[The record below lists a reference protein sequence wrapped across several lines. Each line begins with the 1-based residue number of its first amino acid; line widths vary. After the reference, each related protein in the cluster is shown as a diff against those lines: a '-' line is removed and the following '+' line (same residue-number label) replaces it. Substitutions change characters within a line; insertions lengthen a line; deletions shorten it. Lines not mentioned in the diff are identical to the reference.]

1 MTTAQ
6 TFTGDLLISINTD
19 GDWDLNFELG
29 QPIMTDGFETAVI
42 FAVFG
47 EPDFWQNDLTDDPN
61 EKYISEFPSIIQN
74 GKVDDPTLKAGTAA
88 LKKALQFMI
97 DINAAESIEV
107 SGSVLSV
114 FGLSWEIDIVK
125 GGITSKYT
133 INWDKGVIEIA
144 GIPIFDGTIEP
155 KRFHSP
161 MLNPDNDVMINPNG
175 DIQLY
180 EYAE

>member
-47 EPDFWQNDLTDDPN
+47 EPDFWQNDLTDDPS
-61 EKYISEFPSIIQN
+61 EKYISEFPEIIKN

-88 LKKALQFMI
+88 IKKALQFMI
-97 DINAAESIEV
+97 DINAAESVEV
-107 SGSVLSV
+107 TGSVLSV
-114 FGLSWEIDIVK
+114 FGLSWLIDIDK
-125 GGITSKYT
+125 GGIVSRFEL
-133 INWDKGVIEIA
+133 NWDKGILTLQ
-144 GIPIFDGTIEP
+144 G
-155 KRFHSP
+155 SS
-161 MLNPDNDVMINPNG
+161 
-175 DIQLY
+175 
-180 EYAE
+180 